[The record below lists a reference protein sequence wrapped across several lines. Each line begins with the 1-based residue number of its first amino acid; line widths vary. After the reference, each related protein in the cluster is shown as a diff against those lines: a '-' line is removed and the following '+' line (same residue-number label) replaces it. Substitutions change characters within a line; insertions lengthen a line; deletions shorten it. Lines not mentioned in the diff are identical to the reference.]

1 VFVLRFV
8 TYLITLIVGFIVQS
22 TFFESITILD
32 IKPNAVLIIIVSI
45 ALLRGELEGA
55 IVGFLGGLLL
65 DIYSPYVGI
74 NAFIGM
80 ITGYIV
86 GILTAGL
93 YKENPFVPVTT
104 VFIAT
109 LFYDFMFY
117 VLGALMQGYTDFSYF
132 FNTIILRE
140 MVYNAIIALI
150 VYGIIYFIN
159 SKLELKERFKKKLF

>member
-1 VFVLRFV
+1 MRFA
-8 TYLITLIVGFIVQS
+8 TYIITLIVGFILQS
-22 TFFESITILD
+22 TFFEAITILD
-32 IKPNAVLIIIVSI
+32 IKPNAILIIIISV

-55 IVGFLGGLLL
+55 VVGFLGGLLL
-65 DIYSPYVGI
+65 DIYAPYIGI

-109 LFYDFMFY
+109 LFYDFVFY
-117 VLGALMQGYTDFSYF
+117 ALGAFMQGYTDFSYF

-140 MVYNAIIALI
+140 MVYNALI
-150 VYGIIYFIN
+150 TLFIYGIIYLLN